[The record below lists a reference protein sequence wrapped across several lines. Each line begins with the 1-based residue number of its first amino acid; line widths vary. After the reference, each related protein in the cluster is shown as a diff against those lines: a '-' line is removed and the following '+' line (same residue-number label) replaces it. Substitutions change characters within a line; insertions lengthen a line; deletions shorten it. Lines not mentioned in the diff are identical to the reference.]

1 MGNRIFLFLI
11 EFLVESE
18 PLQRKSAI
26 VFSKVF
32 NISSN
37 TRSFAMLFAGFK
49 FAILKNLFFR
59 ESGRRSRTNKT
70 TISRIFGQ
78 SRCCCFC
85 CDKDSSEEDEERNT
99 RTYLSSKNIA
109 MPRKPLSNK
118 QFFLE
123 HSLHFPLQFLLS
135 SFFLLS
141 AEALVHSP
149 PYFVPP
155 QKKIS
160 SVARE
165 QN

>member
-49 FAILKNLFFR
+49 FAILKKLFFR

-70 TISRIFGQ
+70 TISRIFEQ

-85 CDKDSSEEDEERNT
+85 CDKDSSEEEERNI
-99 RTYLSSKNIA
+99 RTYLSSKNVAIQ
-109 MPRKPLSNK
+109 RKLLSNK

-123 HSLHFPLQFLLS
+123 HSLTSLSPTIYFIFVFS
-135 SFFLLS
+135 SFRRSTCSLTHPLTS
-141 AEALVHSP
+141 SP
-149 PYFVPP
+149 P
-155 QKKIS
+155 KK
-160 SVARE
+160 
-165 QN
+165 N